1 MLSLLPLLCVKE
13 KSFTMPPE
21 ERFPPDDPR
30 AWLSRARGHL
40 VRADEPSDDVFFEDL
55 CFDAQQAAEKALK
68 ALCIHRSLEFP
79 YVPRPVETDY
89 VASARG
95 GDDSGR
101 GARSAGRLTR
111 YAVETRYPG
120 LSEPVTEDEHE
131 KAVTLA
137 EQTVRWV
144 EQRVEHSSETDG
156 DDEGE

>member
-1 MLSLLPLLCVKE
+1 
-13 KSFTMPPE
+13 MPPE

-30 AWLSRARGHL
+30 AWPSRARSNL
-40 VRADEPSDDVFFEDL
+40 ARAGESSDDVFFEDL

-68 ALCIHRSLEFP
+68 ALCMHRSLEFP
-79 YVPRPVETDY
+79 YVHDLSTLITLLQQEGETIPEE
-89 VASARG
+89 VQE
-95 GDDSGR
+95 
-101 GARSAGRLTR
+101 AGRLTR

-120 LSEPVTEDEHE
+120 LAEPVTEDEHE

-144 EQRVEHSSETDG
+144 EQRINSSGEPPESTAAD